1 MTREEEDEAIYAVAL
16 VTRSELAILGPA
28 FARAW
33 PVERTP
39 CFGELLAAIDEAD
52 REHWHKEDNSHQPSV
67 AAQHFSAIG
76 TQGDLGR
83 DPTSSA

>member
-16 VTRSELAILGPA
+16 VTRSELTLLGPA

-52 REHWHKEDNSHQPSV
+52 RDHWREKD
-67 AAQHFSAIG
+67 QH
-76 TQGDLGR
+76 
-83 DPTSSA
+83 